1 MFMNPA
7 QWTLNGDLTTLP
19 PKKDEAAIVLSN
31 KTNDTG
37 HNLRIQF
44 VREMQTIHVYGKENY
59 HNLTSYIS
67 PVPDD
72 NRYDVYSK
80 YKYVLAVENNSE
92 INYATEKIWE
102 PLMCECLPFY
112 WGCPNLETYIDP
124 QAFVRLPLEDPTKA
138 SEIVRK
144 AVEEDWWS
152 QRIDAIRSA
161 KQKIINELGFF
172 PRIRNIIA
180 PTKTMKGIVLTLHSS
195 KDRIPIVEKLR
206 SNMTDIGIKNEI
218 FYGVNGKDLIISNTK
233 VVYNKETRNYD
244 PKVRLNGQKM
254 TLGEFGCAWSHIKI
268 YQKLLEDQTTDNY
281 LVIEDDAQIVG
292 DLNILREL
300 PLDFEVAH
308 VAYSEWY
315 PFVKTDPV
323 NRSYFNIEKKFFN
336 HTTAY
341 VVSKAGA
348 RKLLDYID
356 TNINIPADDLLS
368 NSFIQGKI
376 QVIVPESPIFT
387 FTKDIA
393 STIDAIE
400 SR

>member
-1 MFMNPA
+1 
-7 QWTLNGDLTTLP
+7 
-19 PKKDEAAIVLSN
+19 
-31 KTNDTG
+31 
-37 HNLRIQF
+37 
-44 VREMQTIHVYGKENY
+44 
-59 HNLTSYIS
+59 
-67 PVPDD
+67 
-72 NRYDVYSK
+72 
-80 YKYVLAVENNSE
+80 
-92 INYATEKIWE
+92 
-102 PLMCECLPFY
+102 
-112 WGCPNLETYIDP
+112 
-124 QAFVRLPLEDPTKA
+124 
-138 SEIVRK
+138 
-144 AVEEDWWS
+144 
-152 QRIDAIRSA
+152 
-161 KQKIINELGFF
+161 
-172 PRIRNIIA
+172 
-180 PTKTMKGIVLTLHSS
+180 
-195 KDRIPIVEKLR
+195 
-206 SNMTDIGIKNEI
+206 
-218 FYGVNGKDLIISNTK
+218 
-233 VVYNKETRNYD
+233 VYNKETRNYD

-308 VAYSEWY
+308 IAYSEWY

-323 NRSYFNIEKKFFN
+323 NKSFFNIEKKFFN

-348 RKLLDYID
+348 RKLLDYIG

-387 FTKDIA
+387 FTKDIV